1 MILTNSGTTFQVSK
15 VECCTKTLPTIS
27 YQDSF
32 RKLLFKNVDEQLQ
45 FDNNYQD
52 EPFDTKLLNLSQ
64 KQHQVEAFSQGNKP
78 LVDTNLLHAFFGV
91 SSLHP
96 FLAAVHIAFAQHYP
110 LIISPDFVWLCLIQ
124 GLALHVNTNAEK
136 LRHQFVGHEGKAKII
151 VDRNDLIKGS
161 ADNPWP
167 EVFGEFS
174 TQIKGYIGNKHEL
187 IVADFSTTG
196 AVERAVS
203 EIVLMDV
210 LQQYFEFELQT
221 MCGIPEI
228 TLEGTVD
235 DWKSIRQRAE
245 KFAEFD
251 LEWWIKPLIPIL
263 DQFVKAASGDVER
276 DFWQSFYKIND
287 MSGGPFVTGWIN
299 ALFPYIQDCQTKG
312 YTLENH
318 FVDSWSEAMNEE
330 FGGGPSTDS
339 FPVGLSKVP
348 FVWKYYDLTFDMEF
362 IGGFVGVTQDQQTL
376 ALRPE
381 IGWAVLDVTQP
392 NN

>member
-1 MILTNSGTTFQVSK
+1 MIVTNSGTTFQVSK
-15 VECCTKTLPTIS
+15 VERCTQALPTIS
-27 YQDSF
+27 YQDAF
-32 RKLLFKNVDEQLQ
+32 YNLLFKNVDEQLQ
-45 FDNNYQD
+45 WYKGYED
-52 EPFDTKLLNLSQ
+52 EPFYKDILSFSQ
-64 KQHQVEAFSQGNKP
+64 KQHQFEAFSKGDKP
-78 LVDTNLLHAFFGV
+78 LVATN
-91 SSLHP
+91 SLHP
-96 FLAAVHIAFAQHYP
+96 FLAAVHIAFDKHYP
-110 LIISPDFVWLCLIQ
+110 LILSPDFVWLCLIQ
-124 GLALHVNTNAEK
+124 GLALHVNANAEK
-136 LRHQFVGHEGKAKII
+136 LRHHFVGHEGKEKII
-151 VDRNDLIKGS
+151 VERHDFIKGS

-174 TQIKGYIGNKHEL
+174 TQIKEYIGNKHEL

-210 LQQYFEFELQT
+210 LQQYFDFEFRS

-235 DWKSIRQRAE
+235 DWKSIRKRAE

-263 DQFVKAASGDVER
+263 DQFVKAASGDVDR
-276 DFWQSFYKIND
+276 KFWKSFYKFND
-287 MSGGPFVTGWIN
+287 SSGGPSVTGWIN
-299 ALFPYIQDCQTKG
+299 VLFPYIQDWETKA
-312 YTLENH
+312 YTLQNP
-318 FVDSWSEAMNEE
+318 FVSWGSKAKNKE
-330 FGGGPSTDS
+330 FGGGAKTSY
-339 FPVGLSKVP
+339 FPLGLSKVP
-348 FVWKYYDLTFDMEF
+348 FKWKYYDLMFDMEF
-362 IGGFVGVTQDQQTL
+362 MGGFVGVTQDQQTL